1 MMDYIARRK
10 KEAQGM
16 ITSAMFSQFALL
28 PISWYLKMYF
38 AQFSKHFFFCCCF
51 QTKTVMNNFRQKKRR
66 EKNTS
71 ITQMTL

>member
-16 ITSAMFSQFALL
+16 ITSAMHSQFALL
-28 PISWYLKMYF
+28 PISGYLKIYF
-38 AQFSKHFFFCCCF
+38 AQFSKHLFFLLLFSNKNCLE
-51 QTKTVMNNFRQKKRR
+51 QLQAKEEKQ
-66 EKNTS
+66 KNTS